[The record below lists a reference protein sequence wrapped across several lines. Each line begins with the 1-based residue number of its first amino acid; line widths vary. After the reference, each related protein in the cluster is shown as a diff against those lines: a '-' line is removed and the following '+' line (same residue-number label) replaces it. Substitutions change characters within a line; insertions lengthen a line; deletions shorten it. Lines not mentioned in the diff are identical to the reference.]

1 MAVYLIDYEN
11 VHYAGWEGI
20 EHLTKEDEVI
30 LFYSENAST
39 IPMDL
44 HIKVATSG
52 ARLRYIHVEKTGK
65 NYLDFQ
71 LSALSG
77 YLVAESGQEEF
88 VVVSKDTGFNAIVDF
103 WNQQDF
109 LDKKIHF
116 ARREQI
122 ALTSSK
128 KAVAKKAGSKKTVK
142 QTTKKAEPKQT
153 VKQTTK
159 KAESKKTVK
168 QTTKKA
174 EPKQTVKQTTKKA
187 EPKQTVK
194 QTTKKAETKATA
206 KKTDT
211 KQAAKTKAEKT
222 KAEKTKVEKE
232 EPKTNASKDN
242 NTKQKLA
249 EKIKAEV
256 KKPAVK
262 KTLSAQEKS
271 EIREAVSGL
280 KLAPSDYTKIYRIFR
295 ESEDKQVY
303 NTALV
308 KGFKNQDKG
317 NEIYKATRKL
327 MK

>member
-153 VKQTTK
+153 VQ
-159 KAESKKTVK
+159 

-187 EPKQTVK
+187 EPKQTVQ

-222 KAEKTKVEKE
+222 KLAKE

-242 NTKQKLA
+242 NTKQKIA
-249 EKIKAEV
+249 EKIKTEV

>member
-128 KAVAKKAGSKKTVK
+128 KAVAKKAGSK
-142 QTTKKAEPKQT
+142 
-153 VKQTTK
+153 
-159 KAESKKTVK
+159 
-168 QTTKKA
+168 
-174 EPKQTVKQTTKKA
+174 QTVKQTTKKA

-211 KQAAKTKAEKT
+211 KQAAKTKAAKTKAAKTKAEKT

>member
-159 KAESKKTVK
+159 KAE
-168 QTTKKA
+168 
-174 EPKQTVKQTTKKA
+174 PKQTVQ
-187 EPKQTVK
+187 

-222 KAEKTKVEKE
+222 KLAKE

-242 NTKQKLA
+242 NTKQKIA
-249 EKIKAEV
+249 EKIKTEV

>member
-159 KAESKKTVK
+159 KAE
-168 QTTKKA
+168 
-174 EPKQTVKQTTKKA
+174 PKQTVKQTTKKA

-194 QTTKKAETKATA
+194 QTTKKAETKVTA
-206 KKTDT
+206 RKTDT
-211 KQAAKTKAEKT
+211 KQ
-222 KAEKTKVEKE
+222 AEKTKVEKE

>member
-128 KAVAKKAGSKKTVK
+128 KAVAKKAGSK
-142 QTTKKAEPKQT
+142 
-153 VKQTTK
+153 
-159 KAESKKTVK
+159 
-168 QTTKKA
+168 
-174 EPKQTVKQTTKKA
+174 QTVKQTTKKA

-222 KAEKTKVEKE
+222 KLAKE

>member
-187 EPKQTVK
+187 E
-194 QTTKKAETKATA
+194 TKATA

-211 KQAAKTKAEKT
+211 KQAAKT

>member
-142 QTTKKAEPKQT
+142 QTTKKAET
-153 VKQTTK
+153 R
-159 KAESKKTVK
+159 
-168 QTTKKA
+168 
-174 EPKQTVKQTTKKA
+174 
-187 EPKQTVK
+187 
-194 QTTKKAETKATA
+194 ATA

-211 KQAAKTKAEKT
+211 KQVAKTKAEKT
-222 KAEKTKVEKE
+222 KVAKE

-242 NTKQKLA
+242 NTKQKIA
-249 EKIKAEV
+249 EKIKTEV

>member
-159 KAESKKTVK
+159 KAE
-168 QTTKKA
+168 
-174 EPKQTVKQTTKKA
+174 
-187 EPKQTVK
+187 
-194 QTTKKAETKATA
+194 TKATA

-211 KQAAKTKAEKT
+211 KQAAKT

-256 KKPAVK
+256 RKPAVK

>member
-128 KAVAKKAGSKKTVK
+128 KAVAKKAGSK
-142 QTTKKAEPKQT
+142 
-153 VKQTTK
+153 
-159 KAESKKTVK
+159 
-168 QTTKKA
+168 
-174 EPKQTVKQTTKKA
+174 QTVKQTTKKA

-222 KAEKTKVEKE
+222 KVAKE

-249 EKIKAEV
+249 EKIKTEV

>member
-142 QTTKKAEPKQT
+142 QTTKKAEPK
-153 VKQTTK
+153 
-159 KAESKKTVK
+159 KTV
-168 QTTKKA
+168 Q
-174 EPKQTVKQTTKKA
+174 
-187 EPKQTVK
+187 
-194 QTTKKAETKATA
+194 QTTKKAETRATA

-211 KQAAKTKAEKT
+211 KQAAKT

>member
-142 QTTKKAEPKQT
+142 QTTKKAEPK
-153 VKQTTK
+153 K
-159 KAESKKTVK
+159 
-168 QTTKKA
+168 
-174 EPKQTVKQTTKKA
+174 
-187 EPKQTVK
+187 TVK

-222 KAEKTKVEKE
+222 KVEKE
-232 EPKTNASKDN
+232 EPKTNTSKDN

-249 EKIKAEV
+249 EKIKTEV
-256 KKPAVK
+256 KKPAAK

>member
-159 KAESKKTVK
+159 KAE
-168 QTTKKA
+168 
-174 EPKQTVKQTTKKA
+174 
-187 EPKQTVK
+187 
-194 QTTKKAETKATA
+194 TKATA

-211 KQAAKTKAEKT
+211 KQAAKTKAAKTKAAKTKAEKTKAEKT

>member
-122 ALTSSK
+122 ALISSK

-159 KAESKKTVK
+159 KAEPKQTVQ

-174 EPKQTVKQTTKKA
+174 EPKQTTKKA
-187 EPKQTVK
+187 ETKQTVM
-194 QTTKKAETKATA
+194 QTTKQAETKATA

-211 KQAAKTKAEKT
+211 KQAVKT
-222 KAEKTKVEKE
+222 KAEKTKVAKE

-242 NTKQKLA
+242 NTKQKIA
-249 EKIKAEV
+249 EKIKTEV

>member
-142 QTTKKAEPKQT
+142 QTTKKAE
-153 VKQTTK
+153 
-159 KAESKKTVK
+159 SKKTVQ

-174 EPKQTVKQTTKKA
+174 EPKQTVQ
-187 EPKQTVK
+187 

-222 KAEKTKVEKE
+222 KVAKE

-249 EKIKAEV
+249 EKIKTEV